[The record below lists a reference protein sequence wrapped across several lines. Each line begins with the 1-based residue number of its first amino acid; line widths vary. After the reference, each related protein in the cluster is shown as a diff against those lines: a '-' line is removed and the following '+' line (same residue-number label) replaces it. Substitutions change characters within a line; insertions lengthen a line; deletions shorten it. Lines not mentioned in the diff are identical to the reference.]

1 MNLKLLSI
9 SILLTFFNV
18 LGQENALPKW
28 TNQFS
33 KSESFIE
40 NLGQFDNFENSST
53 GKIHF
58 VIDLGETRIFFGEK
72 GVSYNFHEVIKKS
85 KEERAN
91 ILNQPKKSFED
102 YKQSERLAGKFLI
115 KNDQVNLTWENS
127 NSNLEIIGFEETS
140 DYHSYTFQNKDNQTK
155 NINYVKGYKY
165 IIYKNIY
172 PNIDLKY
179 EIHPVIGVK
188 YAFIVHPGANPKQIK
203 MLYDRD
209 LTLRNGEIIIP
220 TLFGDIIDHA
230 PISFYEGIERNTI
243 ESSYKLEN
251 NQISFT
257 IKEYDNSQKLI
268 IDPWVQTPIFPLNW
282 DCVWELDTDV
292 AGNVYVIGGVDPLQ
306 LKKYNSAGVLQWSYD
321 TPYDTTEWLG
331 TMATDDAGNTYV
343 TEGTAYRI
351 LKVNTAG
358 ALVWNNLNPS
368 GGQIST
374 EFWNISFNCDQTKL
388 IVGGTGGN
396 LDIHG
401 KIYEI
406 DMNSGNITSSVQV
419 TQAAN
424 LFSIPPQLQEVRA
437 MTAAPNGKYYFAT
450 LDTIGY
456 LNDNLTL
463 CPGSSTSLFRKNH
476 GVNWGYKSENWRY
489 NNTGIKV
496 IRADA
501 NFVYT
506 HKGNALQ
513 KRSLVDFSIIAS
525 VTIPGGVLSTPFLS
539 DNVTENAGIDIDNCG
554 NIYVGS
560 KTGVYKF
567 NSSLVQQAFYPTSF
581 IVYDL
586 RVSTAGDIVAC
597 GGTGNSSSATRSGY
611 VQSFAAAACV
621 PIAITCCD
629 ASVCVPQNLCSTSA
643 PVTLTAATAGGTW
656 SGIGVNAAGVFNPS
670 IAGIGTHL
678 ITYTLGCGSQTIS
691 ILVGSCASLQVCEE
705 TNGNI
710 TVSGG
715 AGPYTWTYTVT
726 TSTTSNDCA
735 ACGGI
740 LFFGSCLG
748 ATLPCTISS
757 TSSVTLNGS
766 TVTIPSNINSV
777 TVTDNGGT
785 NLVFNPNTVI
795 ACQTNPCPTI
805 NVSIPAQT
813 NVLCFGNSTGSAT
826 VSASGGAASYVY
838 TWSPGALNGATQ
850 NNLLAGAYSVN
861 VIDGNNCPGSTT
873 VTITQPTASVSVSM
887 ASTPTNCG
895 LSSGTA
901 TATASGGTG
910 AYSYLWSPS
919 GGNTAN
925 ASNLASGSYSVT
937 VTDANL
943 CQSIGNV
950 SVATNAGPSISTTS
964 TSAVTC
970 FGGNNGT
977 ATVLGSGGSG
987 VLSYNWMPGN
997 LSGATQNSLTA
1008 GNYTVTVTD
1017 AGGCSNFT
1025 TVSISQP
1032 TALTVNMSSTPT
1044 NCGATI
1050 GTATVIVSGGIGS
1063 YTYSWSPTGGSTSTA
1078 TNLASGPFNVTITDA
1093 NLCQVI
1099 GNVSIAAN
1107 GGPTIAVNSS
1117 SDVTCYGG
1125 NNGSATVSGSGGSGT
1140 LSYSWMPGNLT
1151 GATQSAL
1158 GANIYTITVNDG
1170 TCSNSTTV
1178 TINEP
1183 LGISLSNGTIIPAN
1197 CGSNDGSATVN
1208 AVGGTGSYT
1217 YTWSPSGG
1225 VSATESGIAGGN
1237 YSVTVTD
1244 QNACSETTSI
1254 VVPTIGGPVITIQSI
1269 TAVSCFNGNNGGA
1282 TVTTAGGT
1290 APYIYNWTPSGGT
1303 NSNATN
1309 LTAGTYSVSVTDNSG
1324 CTNSVDV
1331 LISESLPISISE
1343 TIINANCG
1351 SVNGEINT
1359 IVTGGS
1365 AVYSYSW
1372 SPNGETT
1379 ASLTNLNPGNYGLS
1393 VTDSEGCTANET
1405 YILIASGSL
1414 MITASPAA
1422 TTIFEGESV
1431 QLNAS
1436 GAITYNWT
1444 PSIGLSCTDCSNPIA
1459 TPNET
1464 IIYTVTGTDAT
1475 GCIGT
1480 TDVLI
1485 VVQVVCGDI
1494 YVPTVLSPNGTG
1506 NAENKMACVY
1516 GNCIAELNY
1525 SIYNRWG
1532 EKVFETGDSDTCWD
1546 GTYKGKE
1553 MNAGIFA
1560 YKLIAT
1566 LTNGEQ
1572 IEESGNLTLIK

>member
-1 MNLKLLSI
+1 MNLKLLCI
-9 SILLTFFNV
+9 ALLLVIFNV
-18 LGQENALPKW
+18 NCQENILPKW

-40 NLGQFDNFENSST
+40 NLGQFDDFENNST

-58 VIDLGETRIFFGEK
+58 IIDLGETRIFFGEK

-85 KEERAN
+85 KEERAS

-102 YKQSERLAGKFLI
+102 HKQNERLAGKFLI

-127 NSNLEIIGFEETS
+127 NPALEIKGYAEAS
-140 DYHSYTFQNKDNQTK
+140 DYHSYTFQNKQNKTQ

-179 EIHPVIGVK
+179 EIHPVIGIK
-188 YAFIVHPGANPKQIK
+188 YAFIVNPGANPKEIK

-209 LTLRNGEIIIP
+209 ITLRDGEISIP
-220 TLFGDIIDHA
+220 TLFGDIVDHA
-230 PISFYEGIERNTI
+230 PISFYEGNERNTL

-251 NQISFT
+251 NQISFN
-257 IKEYDNSQKLI
+257 IKEYDSSQKLI
-268 IDPWVQTPIFPLNW
+268 IDPWVQTPVFPLDW
-282 DCVWELDTDV
+282 DCVWELDTDN

-358 ALVWNNLNPS
+358 GLVWNNLNPS

-406 DMNSGNITSSVQV
+406 DMNSGDITSSVQV
-419 TQAAN
+419 TQAGN
-424 LFSIPPQLQEVRA
+424 IFSFPPQIQEVRA
-437 MTAAPNGKYYFAT
+437 MTAAPNGKYYFVT

-456 LNDNLTL
+456 LNDNLAL
-463 CPGSSTSLFRKNH
+463 CPNGSSSLFLKNH
-476 GVNWGYKSENWRY
+476 GINWSYKSENWRY
-489 NNTGIKV
+489 SNTGIKV

-513 KRSLVDFSIIAS
+513 KRSLNDFSIIAS
-525 VTIPGGVLSTPFLS
+525 VAIPGGVLSTPLFS
-539 DNVTENAGIDIDNCG
+539 DNVSENAGIDIDNCG

-581 IVYDL
+581 VVYDV
-586 RVSTAGDIVAC
+586 RVSTAGDVVAC
-597 GGTGNSSSATRSGY
+597 GGTGNSNSATRSGF

-656 SGIGVNAAGVFNPS
+656 SGIGVNAGGVFNPA

-740 LFFGSCLG
+740 LFFGSCIG

-805 NVSIPAQT
+805 NLSIPAQT
-813 NVLCFGNSTGSAT
+813 NVLCFGNNTGSAT

-838 TWSPGALNGATQ
+838 TWSPGALSGATQ
-850 NNLLAGAYSVN
+850 NNLIAGTYTVN
-861 VIDGNNCPGSTT
+861 VLDGNNCPGSTT
-873 VTITQPTASVSVSM
+873 VTITQPTAALSVSTT
-887 ASTPTNCG
+887 STPTNCG
-895 LSSGTA
+895 LTSGTA
-901 TATASGGTG
+901 TAAPSGGTG
-910 AYSYLWSPS
+910 VYSYLWSPT
-919 GGNTAN
+919 GGSSAT
-925 ASNLASGSYSVT
+925 ASNLASGAYSVT
-937 VTDANL
+937 V
-943 CQSIGNV
+943 
-950 SVATNAGPSISTTS
+950 
-964 TSAVTC
+964 
-970 FGGNNGT
+970 
-977 ATVLGSGGSG
+977 
-987 VLSYNWMPGN
+987 
-997 LSGATQNSLTA
+997 
-1008 GNYTVTVTD
+1008 
-1017 AGGCSNFT
+1017 
-1025 TVSISQP
+1025 
-1032 TALTVNMSSTPT
+1032 
-1044 NCGATI
+1044 
-1050 GTATVIVSGGIGS
+1050 
-1063 YTYSWSPTGGSTSTA
+1063 
-1078 TNLASGPFNVTITDA
+1078 TDA

-1099 GNVSIAAN
+1099 GNVSVAAN
-1107 GGPTIAVNSS
+1107 GGPTINLNSS
-1117 SDVTCYGG
+1117 TDVTCNGG
-1125 NNGSATVSGSGGSGT
+1125 NNGSAIVSGSGGSGT
-1140 LSYSWMPGNLT
+1140 LSYTWIPGNLS
-1151 GATQSAL
+1151 GAAQNAL
-1158 GANIYTITVNDG
+1158 TANVYTITVSDG
-1170 TCSNSTTV
+1170 TCSNSITL

-1183 LGISLSNGTIIPAN
+1183 LAISLSSGTIIPAN

-1208 AVGGTGSYT
+1208 ASGGTGTYSYL
-1217 YTWSPSGG
+1217 WAPSGG
-1225 VSATESGIAGGN
+1225 NTSTESGIAGGN

-1244 QNACSETTSI
+1244 ENTCSETISI
-1254 VVPTIGGPVITIQSI
+1254 AVPTIGGPAITIESL
-1269 TAVSCFNGNNGGA
+1269 TAVSCFNGNDGEA
-1282 TVTTAGGT
+1282 TVSATGGT
-1290 APYIYNWTPSGGT
+1290 APYQYNWTPTGGT
-1303 NSNATN
+1303 NPNATN
-1309 LTAGTYSVSVTDNSG
+1309 LSAGTYSVSVTDNSG
-1324 CTNSVDV
+1324 CINSIDV
-1331 LISESLPISISE
+1331 LISEPLPISITE
-1343 TIINANCG
+1343 TITASNCG
-1351 SVNGEINT
+1351 SSNGEINT
-1359 IVTGGS
+1359 SVSGGS
-1365 AVYSYSW
+1365 SVYSYSW
-1372 SPNGETT
+1372 TPNGENT
-1379 ASLTNLNPGNYGLS
+1379 ASLTSLNPGSYSLT
-1393 VTDSEGCTANET
+1393 VTDSEGCSITET
-1405 YILIASGSL
+1405 YTVTSIGSL
-1414 MITASPAA
+1414 TLTATPSTIT
-1422 TTIFEGESV
+1422 INEGESV
-1431 QLNAS
+1431 QLDAS
-1436 GAITYNWT
+1436 GATTYSWT
-1444 PSIGLSCTDCSNPIA
+1444 PSLGLSCTDCSNPIA

-1464 IIYTVTGTDAT
+1464 TIYTVTGTDAT
-1475 GCIGT
+1475 GCIGS

-1485 VVQVVCGDI
+1485 IVQIDCGDLF
-1494 YVPTVLSPNGTG
+1494 VPTVLSPNGSG
-1506 NAENKMACVY
+1506 NSENKMACVY

-1532 EKVFETGDSDTCWD
+1532 EKVFETEDSSICWD

-1553 MNAGIFA
+1553 MNAGIYA